1 MQIFIKTL
9 KGKTFSLEVESD
21 DSIENI
27 KSKIQGLK
35 HILFDRQILIFGGKK
50 LLNGTLQDHGIL
62 TESTLHLITVVIDPH
77 FAERPLHF
85 FYRCNH

>member
-50 LLNGTLQDHGIL
+50 LENGTLQDFNIL
-62 TESTLHLITVVIDPH
+62 KESTLHLVTVVIDPNL
-77 FAERPLHF
+77 AERPLHF
-85 FYRCNH
+85 CLRCHY

>member
-35 HILFDRQILIFGGKK
+35 HIPFDRQILIFGGKK
-50 LLNGTLQDHGIL
+50 LENGTLHDYNIL
-62 TESTLHLITVVIDPH
+62 KESTLHLVKIFKYPQLD
-77 FAERPLHF
+77 RPLHF
-85 FYRCNH
+85 CYRCNH